1 MWPRL
6 FVSTLLIAVALSS
19 SLRSQTVDVG
29 VQNANSEKQLQDQ
42 FEKKVYPLLNHPEK
56 GCIDCHNGEATSN
69 LVLTGDSL
77 DDFRMLLDE
86 QYLKSKGVDTLLTRV
101 TTGHADKRMP
111 KDAEAWSE
119 SDIQDL
125 KSFLDSVHKTAE
137 ETGLPADEQFPRSLL
152 SQYKGEESIGSEN
165 QFLTFRQLKGKIKV
179 IFEDDWVRGDRD
191 LFSENLAM
199 LGGADFKTRFN
210 ESSQPSASFLTGLEM
225 LARDVSNNAYEQK
238 KGPFRDWPTFSVQPK
253 HGQAIGADYRS
264 SIQQLYERVL
274 FRPASEKEVEEA
286 YSLLCEVFKAEAS
299 IKARDDELGFEL
311 VVKDASTGLEQR
323 EMLTIPVSGDMLQVK
338 QLLVDQTT
346 GIVGADQPLQSA
358 SPKTQSRQ
366 VVASHL
372 RLEPDSPTQRL
383 ILHNVGTLRN
393 VSFAGLEIRD
403 TSGDVVEL
411 IGLDSPKIDVAGAWA
426 IVNDDGYKSYEDGNQ
441 SKGMSFISVSLS
453 VAIAGEYQI
462 SILWRN
468 SDRNAKRVLVE
479 LFCKEAGN
487 ELAFPSPCSIPPI
500 GEARFFYDCSNDSE
514 PFAEPK
520 ATFQFAEAGVVEI
533 NNAGTFESVTAGAV
547 ELVNSKFD
555 DKVFLID
562 SKDADGNENWKRFA
576 DGRFKAYNTKGAK
589 LHDDNAK
596 KGELALVYRPNS
608 VPGKDWKADDFYR
621 LRIYYPGKKDQ
632 ECQVPVIVRA
642 QESSPILQI
651 AYPRLAKADAP
662 LRIDASS
669 SYTVSHGKLDFVW
682 RQIFGTRVQLADATS
697 PVLEFVVPRRNVEQ
711 VAWTSL
717 CSALLRHP
725 DFVFTRP
732 HSLKDT
738 DNDNGDV
745 KQRLRL
751 VKISLDL
758 VGRPP
763 TQQEVIDLAKGIP
776 LSELTDRYL
785 DSHEFRDFYFHR
797 IRLNLESQGTEIQDE
812 PVRLWSYIAFN
823 DRPFQEILTAD
834 YSVDS
839 RMQKTER
846 PREHGRTGVLTT
858 PGFIQGKP
866 GLPHYNYAAQV
877 SMLFLGF
884 VYEVPPEIVE
894 QREGVT
900 ALGTTD
906 PKSVCYSCH
915 KILTPL
921 AFQRLNWSDEGKY
934 RITNEDGLPIDASD
948 QNASEDYPFPGN
960 GMEAFATQAVK
971 KERFLRTMINTH
983 VNFYFGRP
991 MRFREDERVLYKRL
1005 WDSAYRSNFKIRSL
1019 IREIVSSPEYL
1030 LP

>member
-1 MWPRL
+1 MWLRL
-6 FVSTLLIAVALSS
+6 FISTLIIAVSLSAH
-19 SLRSQTVDVG
+19 LRSQTDDVG
-29 VQNANSEKQLQDQ
+29 VQNANSEKQLHDQ
-42 FEKKVYPLLNHPEK
+42 FKKKVYPLLNHPDK
-56 GCIDCHNGEATSN
+56 GCVDCHCDEATSN

-77 DDFRMLLDE
+77 DDFRMLLDD
-86 QYLKSKGVDTLLTRV
+86 QYFKSKGVDTLLTRV
-101 TTGHADKRMP
+101 TTEHADKRMP
-111 KDAEAWSE
+111 KDAGAWSE
-119 SDIQDL
+119 ADIQDL

-137 ETGLPADEQFPRSLL
+137 ATGQPADEQFPRSLL
-152 SQYKGEESIGSEN
+152 RQYNGEAFVRSEN

-210 ESSQPSASFLTGLEM
+210 ESSQPSASFLTGLEL

-238 KGPFRDWPTFSVQPK
+238 KGPFCDWPTFSVRPK
-253 HGQAIGADYRS
+253 DGQAIGADYRS

-286 YSLLCEVFKAEAS
+286 YSLLCDVFEVEAS
-299 IKARDDELGFEL
+299 IKARDDEFGFEL
-311 VVKDASTGLEQR
+311 VVKDASTGLTQR
-323 EMLTIPVSGDMLQVK
+323 ETLMIPVSGDNLQVK
-338 QLLVDQTT
+338 QVLVDQTA
-346 GIVGADQPLQSA
+346 GIIAADQALQQV
-358 SPKTQSRQ
+358 SPKTQGRQ
-366 VVASHL
+366 VVANHL

-383 ILHNVGTLRN
+383 IVHNIGTLRN

-403 TSGDVVEL
+403 SSGELVES
-411 IGLDSPKIDVAGAWA
+411 IGLDSPKIDVAGAWQ
-426 IVNDDGYKSYEDGNQ
+426 IVKEDGYKSYEDGNQ

-453 VAIAGEYQI
+453 VAVAGDYQI
-462 SILWRN
+462 SLLWRN
-468 SDRNAKRVLVE
+468 RERNAERVLVE
-479 LFCKEAGN
+479 MVCKEAGN
-487 ELAFPSPCSIPPI
+487 ELAFTSPPTIPPV
-500 GEARFFYDCSNDSE
+500 GEAHFFYDCSNDSE

-520 ATFQFAEAGVVEI
+520 ASFQFSDAGAIEI

-547 ELVNSKFD
+547 ELVHSNID
-555 DKVFLID
+555 DRVFLID

-596 KGELALVYRPNS
+596 KGELSLVYRPNT

-642 QESSPILQI
+642 DNSSPIIQI
-651 AYPRLAKADAP
+651 AYPRLAKADAS

-669 SYTVSHGKLDFVW
+669 SYTVSHGKLDFAW

-732 HSLKDT
+732 PSLK

-751 VKISLDL
+751 VKLALDL

-763 TQQEVIDLAKGIP
+763 TQHEVADLAKGIS
-776 LSELTDRYL
+776 LSELSDRYL
-785 DSHEFRDFYFHR
+785 DSQEFRDFYFHR

-834 YSVDS
+834 YSVDN
-839 RMQKTER
+839 MLQKTVR
-846 PREHGRTGVLTT
+846 PREHGKTGVLTT

-906 PKSVCYSCH
+906 PQSVCYSCH

-934 RITNEDGLPIDASD
+934 RTVNEDGLPIDASD

-971 KERFLRTMINTH
+971 KERFLRTIINTH

-991 MRFREDERVLYKRL
+991 MRFRDDERVLYKRL

-1019 IREIVSSPEYL
+1019 IREIVNSPEYL

>member
-1 MWPRL
+1 MWLRL
-6 FVSTLLIAVALSS
+6 TVSTILIAVSLSA
-19 SLRSQTVDVG
+19 SLRAQTVEVR
-29 VQNANSEKQLQDQ
+29 VQNARSEKKLQDQ

-56 GCIDCHNGEATSN
+56 GCIDCHNVEATSN
-69 LVLTGDSL
+69 LVFTGNSL

-101 TTGHADKRMP
+101 TTVHTDKRMP
-111 KDAEAWSE
+111 KDAEPWSE
-119 SDIQDL
+119 PDVQEL
-125 KSFLDSVHKTAE
+125 KSFLDSVQKTAE
-137 ETGLPADEQFPRSLL
+137 ETGQPTDEQFPRSLL
-152 SQYKGEESIGSEN
+152 SEYKGEESIESES
-165 QFLTFRQLKGKIKV
+165 QFLTFRQLKGKVKV

-225 LARDVSNNAYEQK
+225 LARDVSNHAYEQK
-238 KGPFRDWPTFSVQPK
+238 TGPFREWPTFSIRPVD
-253 HGQAIGADYRS
+253 GQEIGADYRS

-274 FRPASEKEVEEA
+274 FRPASEKEIVKA
-286 YSLLCEVFKAEAS
+286 YSLLCEVFEVQES

-311 VVKDASTGLEQR
+311 VVKDASTGLQQR
-323 EMLTIPVSGDMLQVK
+323 ETLTIPVSGDSLQVK
-338 QLLVDQTT
+338 QVLVDQTVR
-346 GIVGADQPLQSA
+346 IVEPDQTSSLA
-358 SPKTQSRQ
+358 FPKTKSRQ
-366 VVASHL
+366 VVASKL
-372 RLEPDSPTQRL
+372 RLEPDSPTQRM
-383 ILHNVGTLRN
+383 IVYNIGTVRN

-403 TSGDVVEL
+403 ANGDLVET
-411 IGLDSPKIDVAGAWA
+411 IGLDSTKIEVAGAWQ
-426 IVNDDGYKSYEDGNQ
+426 IVKEDGYKSYEDGNQ
-441 SKGMSFISVSLS
+441 SKGMSFIT
-453 VAIAGEYQI
+453 IALQVPVGGEYQV

-468 SDRNAKRVLVE
+468 SERNAKRVLVE

-487 ELAFPSPCSIPPI
+487 ELVTPPSPAIPEL
-500 GEARFFYDCSNDSE
+500 GEAHFVYDCSNDSE
-514 PFAEPK
+514 PFSEPK
-520 ATFQFAEAGVVEI
+520 ASFQFSEAGAIEI
-533 NNAGTFESVTAGAV
+533 NNSGTFESVTAGAV
-547 ELVNSKFD
+547 EFLNSSVV
-555 DKVFLID
+555 DKLFLID
-562 SKDADGNENWKRFA
+562 SKDAIGNENWKRFA

-596 KGELALVYRPNS
+596 KGELSLVYRPNS
-608 VPGKDWKADDFYR
+608 LPATDWSADDYYR

-642 QESSPILQI
+642 NNSSPIIQL
-651 AYPRLAKADAP
+651 AYPRLAKADAQ

-669 SYTVSHGKLDFVW
+669 SYTVAHGKLDFTW
-682 RQIFGTRVQLADATS
+682 RQIFGTRVQIVDAMS
-697 PVLEFVVPRRNVEQ
+697 PVLDFVVPRRNVEQ

-732 HSLKDT
+732 PSLRDYH
-738 DNDNGDV
+738 DGDV

-751 VKISLDL
+751 VKLALDL

-763 TQQEVIDLAKGIP
+763 TNQEVAELANGIP
-776 LSELTDRYL
+776 LLELTDRYL
-785 DSHEFRDFYFHR
+785 DSQEFRDFYFHR

-823 DRPFQEILTAD
+823 DRPFQEILTAE

-846 PREHGRTGVLTT
+846 SREHGKTGLLTM

-884 VYEVPPEIVE
+884 VYEVPAEIVE

-906 PKSVCYSCH
+906 PNSVCYSCH

-921 AFQRLNWSDEGKY
+921 AFQRMNWSDEGKY
-934 RITNEDGLPIDASD
+934 RIANEDGLPIDASD
-948 QNASEDYPFPGN
+948 QNAAEDYPFPGN
-960 GMEAFATQAVK
+960 GMEAFAAQAVK

-983 VNFYFGRP
+983 INFYFGRP
-991 MRFREDERVLYKRL
+991 MRFRQDERVLYKQL
-1005 WDSAYRSNFKIRSL
+1005 WDSTVRSNFKVRAL